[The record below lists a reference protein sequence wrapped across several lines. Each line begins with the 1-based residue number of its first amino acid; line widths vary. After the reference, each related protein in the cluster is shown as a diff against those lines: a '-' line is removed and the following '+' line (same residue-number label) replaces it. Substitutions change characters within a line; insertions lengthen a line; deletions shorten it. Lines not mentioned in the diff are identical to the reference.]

1 MFDIK
6 RLKENVKP
14 SDDKVECPVG
24 GCGTKVKKMEKGD
37 LKLLDSYLVKRKS
50 DEEKQKFEDYL
61 CKQHKIYVT
70 PSTFIYENFGDN
82 LLWYNGKDKE
92 VFDQIFEVK
101 RVKAQLYHDNSE
113 DAVTWNIFRFLER
126 NGLIEGFLGL
136 LIGTGLKSSEVIYW
150 SYSQKE
156 HNTWS
161 PLKEARDEFG
171 EEEQRGSEPDIIIKT
186 DKALFFV
193 EAKLTA
199 GNETCPSD
207 KSNSKEYE
215 KGGGNWFSKVF
226 DSNYTTVAI
235 KKKKYEL
242 MRFWLLG
249 TWIAEKLRLDFY
261 LLNLVLSEREPC
273 IEEVFRQHINEN
285 EQRHF
290 QRVTWE
296 SIYEGILKS
305 NLPRDKEIMLDY
317 FRNKAIG
324 YENGKLQR
332 AFSIPDNGT

>member
-1 MFDIK
+1 
-6 RLKENVKP
+6 
-14 SDDKVECPVG
+14 
-24 GCGTKVKKMEKGD
+24 
-37 LKLLDSYLVKRKS
+37 
-50 DEEKQKFEDYL
+50 
-61 CKQHKIYVT
+61 
-70 PSTFIYENFGDN
+70 
-82 LLWYNGKDKE
+82 
-92 VFDQIFEVK
+92 
-101 RVKAQLYHDNSE
+101 
-113 DAVTWNIFRFLER
+113 
-126 NGLIEGFLGL
+126 
-136 LIGTGLKSSEVIYW
+136 
-150 SYSQKE
+150 
-156 HNTWS
+156 
-161 PLKEARDEFG
+161 
-171 EEEQRGSEPDIIIKT
+171 
-186 DKALFFV
+186 
-193 EAKLTA
+193 
-199 GNETCPSD
+199 
-207 KSNSKEYE
+207 
-215 KGGGNWFSKVF
+215 
-226 DSNYTTVAI
+226 
-235 KKKKYEL
+235 